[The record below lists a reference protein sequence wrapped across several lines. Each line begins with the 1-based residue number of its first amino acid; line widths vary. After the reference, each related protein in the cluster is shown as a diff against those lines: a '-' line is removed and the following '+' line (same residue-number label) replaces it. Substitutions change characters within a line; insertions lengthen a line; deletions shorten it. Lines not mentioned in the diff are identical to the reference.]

1 MSTTRVVAAAA
12 TFGITVLGL
21 LGAAGV
27 ANASAA
33 EGEIRPVPG
42 ATVVGDRYIA
52 VFKDGQGGA
61 AGELAGRFGGKVR
74 TTWSS
79 ALNGFSVEMTQA
91 QARRLAADPR
101 IAYVQ
106 PVTEVHMT
114 DTQSSA
120 TWGLDRTDQRALPL
134 DTKYSYATT
143 AANVTAYILDT
154 GIRTSHAEFG
164 GRARVG
170 FDAIGDGR
178 NGQDCQGHG
187 THVAGT
193 VGGA

>member
-1 MSTTRVVAAAA
+1 MEGKRVPDQYIVLLASKVPLPLPTVASQ
-12 TFGITVLGL
+12 L
-21 LGAAGV
+21 
-27 ANASAA
+27 A
-33 EGEIRPVPG
+33 E
-42 ATVVGDRYIA
+42 
-52 VFKDGQGGA
+52 KH
-61 AGELAGRFGGKVR
+61 GGKVR
-74 TTWSS
+74 EMWGA
-79 ALNGFSVEMTQA
+79 ALNGFSVRITEQRAA
-91 QARRLAADPR
+91 QLAADPR
-101 IAYVQ
+101 VAYVE
-106 PVTEVHMT
+106 PVVEVGLTE
-114 DTQSSA
+114 TQAPAPWS
-120 TWGLDRTDQRALPL
+120 LDRTDQRALPL